1 MIWGSQY
8 DAMMRWMQDNGVDVT
23 ETPTDTPSATL
34 QNAVRNTGEITG
46 GEGNKDVINNVYDI
60 LGNRLE
66 WTQEANF
73 TIRRVLRGGFY
84 GGAYSPSGRYNY
96 SISPSRDDAYSGSR
110 FTFYIK

>member
-66 WTQEANF
+66 WTQEAYS
-73 TIRRVLRGGFY
+73 TRIRVLRGGVY
-84 GGAYSPSGRYNY
+84 GYDYSPSVRFVSCGASGYGAGN
-96 SISPSRDDAYSGSR
+96 GSR
-110 FTFYIK
+110 FTLYIK